1 MVGWWDW
8 LLLAAGGMNYLCG
21 WSVGLVVGFGGG
33 FVGWGSP
40 TGSVLLVRSG
50 GCSVVLY

>member
-1 MVGWWDW
+1 LACACSRGNEFFVW
-8 LLLAAGGMNYLCG
+8 LEC
-21 WSVGLVVGFGGG
+21 WLVVGFGGG